1 MICPKCGYSE
11 EERLDCRKCGVV
23 FSKYYALHT
32 PAKVVV
38 TEAPELVQ
46 PPTPDIESLPAEIAD
61 LRQNFKELNRRF
73 NDVEFERAERA
84 RLRGEIRVLD
94 QKLKDNLEEALE
106 RLNALEKRANNPPAP
121 PTNTSPEDFQ
131 KLKGEMLEEHV
142 APLLTRLEQI
152 DARIEGLTKEPGSK
166 TDPRIIESLR
176 KLVQRVTE
184 LDSEVANL
192 AIDRGTQAE
201 NAPVGLE
208 KASKDID
215 ELRASLQNV
224 TLRYSEIG
232 ELKKNHL
239 ILLNRVE
246 SLEHQL
252 DRARMTQEQA
262 VSKRIPDIETEVHAL
277 SAEVRQTFQ
286 RVETLEALSPTPS
299 RDMGAIAEEM
309 AGFKKMHS
317 DQVEEVRASLELKLK
332 RELAPLSK
340 ILEQLT
346 RIEEKQQSLDKSLD
360 EIHGSGDVAS
370 QRIIEICNDISS
382 LRSENEKLR
391 NELHSA
397 EEKIAAVL
405 SHPPEEP
412 RPPIEED
419 VHIIRETMDELRRFL
434 SSIAQKP

>member
-1 MICPKCGYSE
+1 
-11 EERLDCRKCGVV
+11 
-23 FSKYYALHT
+23 
-32 PAKVVV
+32 
-38 TEAPELVQ
+38 
-46 PPTPDIESLPAEIAD
+46 
-61 LRQNFKELNRRF
+61 
-73 NDVEFERAERA
+73 
-84 RLRGEIRVLD
+84 
-94 QKLKDNLEEALE
+94 
-106 RLNALEKRANNPPAP
+106 
-121 PTNTSPEDFQ
+121 
-131 KLKGEMLEEHV
+131 
-142 APLLTRLEQI
+142 
-152 DARIEGLTKEPGSK
+152 
-166 TDPRIIESLR
+166 
-176 KLVQRVTE
+176 
-184 LDSEVANL
+184 
-192 AIDRGTQAE
+192 
-201 NAPVGLE
+201 
-208 KASKDID
+208 
-215 ELRASLQNV
+215 
-224 TLRYSEIG
+224 
-232 ELKKNHL
+232 
-239 ILLNRVE
+239 
-246 SLEHQL
+246 
-252 DRARMTQEQA
+252 
-262 VSKRIPDIETEVHAL
+262 
-277 SAEVRQTFQ
+277 
-286 RVETLEALSPTPS
+286 
-299 RDMGAIAEEM
+299 MGAIAEEM

>member
-262 VSKRIPDIETEVHAL
+262 VSKRIRISKQKFMR
-277 SAEVRQTFQ
+277 SARKSDKPSSAWKRSKHYRLRPPEIWV
-286 RVETLEALSPTPS
+286 PS
-299 RDMGAIAEEM
+299 RRKWRDSR
-309 AGFKKMHS
+309 KC
-317 DQVEEVRASLELKLK
+317 
-332 RELAPLSK
+332 
-340 ILEQLT
+340 T
-346 RIEEKQQSLDKSLD
+346 RI
-360 EIHGSGDVAS
+360 
-370 QRIIEICNDISS
+370 R
-382 LRSENEKLR
+382 
-391 NELHSA
+391 
-397 EEKIAAVL
+397 
-405 SHPPEEP
+405 
-412 RPPIEED
+412 
-419 VHIIRETMDELRRFL
+419 
-434 SSIAQKP
+434 